1 MSRDSLLKSLIN
13 LDNAFGVSG
22 DEEDVAEVLRKEME
36 GLYDETLEDPLG
48 NQFFIKYG
56 RNREKK
62 VLISAHM
69 DESAIL
75 LTILRTMVF

>member
-36 GLYDETLEDPLG
+36 GLYDENP
-48 NQFFIKYG
+48 
-56 RNREKK
+56 
-62 VLISAHM
+62 
-69 DESAIL
+69 
-75 LTILRTMVF
+75 